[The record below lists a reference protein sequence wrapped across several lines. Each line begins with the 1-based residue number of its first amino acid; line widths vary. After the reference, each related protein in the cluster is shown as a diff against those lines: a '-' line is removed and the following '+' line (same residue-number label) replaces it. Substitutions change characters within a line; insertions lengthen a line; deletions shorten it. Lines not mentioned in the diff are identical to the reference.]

1 VLSTGLQLTFQQSCI
16 DGGGQCFVAPPVASF
31 SGAPTN
37 GFAPLPVVFTNL
49 TTGATNYLWDFGNGT
64 NSTATNP
71 TNVYANAGAYSVKL
85 TAVGAGGTNT
95 LTRTNYVVVQA
106 PAKLLVSPSSLNF
119 GLLNTGAT
127 AQASFVVSNGGAATL
142 NGSAALSAG
151 AISITS
157 GTPFSVGAAL
167 ATNVVVNFAPVS
179 SGVFSNAVILI
190 SNGGNSTNTVL
201 GRATARPVLVSQP
214 PAGGNYDFTFATLS
228 GFTYVVEYKDALT
241 NPVWQT
247 LQTVPGDGL
256 MHTVTNSL
264 ASPAQRFFRLMVQ

>member
-1 VLSTGLQLTFQQSCI
+1 
-16 DGGGQCFVAPPVASF
+16 
-31 SGAPTN
+31 
-37 GFAPLPVVFTNL
+37 
-49 TTGATNYLWDFGNGT
+49 
-64 NSTATNP
+64 
-71 TNVYANAGAYSVKL
+71 
-85 TAVGAGGTNT
+85 
-95 LTRTNYVVVQA
+95 
-106 PAKLLVSPSSLNF
+106 LLVSPSSLNF